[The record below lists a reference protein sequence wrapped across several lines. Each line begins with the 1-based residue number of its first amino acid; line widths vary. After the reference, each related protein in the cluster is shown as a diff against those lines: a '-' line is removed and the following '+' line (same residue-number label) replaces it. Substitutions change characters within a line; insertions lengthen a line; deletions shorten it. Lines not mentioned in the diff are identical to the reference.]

1 MAGTAG
7 VTTFLINSKFAS
19 GNLVFYEKTV
29 GRTATG
35 DVFTVGTAAV
45 KVGGTG
51 QDVDF
56 QVYGTG
62 SVSAIIDIGAAT
74 FAMVGLAAST
84 DGIFTISNATEATST
99 TAGALV
105 VTGGIAFA
113 KDMYV
118 GDDVFLTSAAVLN
131 WGAGNAL
138 LTHAA
143 GLLSFTASNV
153 AFGVD
158 ATGIDVTFFG
168 DTTAYKVWFDQN
180 GDTNGAWFF
189 GADDYGVDVGFYGV
203 TTGNSMVWDASANSL
218 VFVAG
223 GITLGAAT
231 NIVLD
236 STTGTKI
243 GTAVTQKLGFFG
255 MTPSIQLIDARC
267 DDVVDGT
274 YGAEE
279 AGVLDAIR
287 DALVLYG
294 LIAAA

>member
-1 MAGTAG
+1 MAGTHG
-7 VTTFLINSKFAS
+7 IGTFGINSKFAS

-45 KVGGTG
+45 KVGGTS

-62 SVSAIIDIGAAT
+62 SLSAIIDIGAAT
-74 FAMVGLAAST
+74 FALVGLAAST

-118 GDDVFLTSAAVLN
+118 GDDVFLTSAAKLD
-131 WGAGNAL
+131 WAAGNAL
-138 LTHAA
+138 LTHST
-143 GLLSFTASNV
+143 GLLTFSAGNV

-168 DTTAYKVWFDQN
+168 DTTLYSVRFDQN
-180 GDTNGAWFF
+180 GDTNGAWYF
-189 GADDYGVDVGFYGV
+189 GIDDYGVDVGFYGV
-203 TTGNSMVWDASANSL
+203 TASNSMTWDASANAL

-223 GITLGAAT
+223 GITLGVAT
-231 NIVLD
+231 NMALD
-236 STTGTKI
+236 TTTGTKL
-243 GTAVTQKLGFFG
+243 GTGTTQKLGFWNA
-255 MTPSIQLIDARC
+255 TP
-267 DDVVDGT
+267 VVQQAHIADPAADLGQCVT
-274 YGAEE
+274 
-279 AGVLDAIR
+279 AITAIN
-287 DALVLYG
+287 ALCATLG
-294 LIAAA
+294 LTAAS

>member
-1 MAGTAG
+1 MSKGIG
-7 VTTFLINSKFAS
+7 VYGINSVFAS

-45 KVGGTG
+45 KVGGTS

-62 SVSAIIDIGAAT
+62 TVSAIIDIGAAT
-74 FAMVGLAAST
+74 FTLVGLAQST

-118 GDDVFLTSAAVLN
+118 GDDVFLTSAAKLD
-131 WGAGNAL
+131 WAAGNAL
-138 LTHAA
+138 VTHST
-143 GLLSFTASNV
+143 GLLTFSASNV

-168 DTTAYKVWFDQN
+168 DTTLYSVRFDQN
-180 GDTNGAWFF
+180 GDTNGAWYF
-189 GADDYGVDVGFYGV
+189 GIDDYGVDVGFYGV
-203 TTGNSMVWDASANSL
+203 TASNSMTWDASANAL

-223 GITLGAAT
+223 GITLGVT
-231 NIVLD
+231 NITLD
-236 STTGTKI
+236 ATTGTKL
-243 GTAVTQKLGFFG
+243 GTATSGKLGFWNA
-255 MTPSIQLIDARC
+255 TPVIQQAHIADAAGGGTIDA
-267 DDVVDGT
+267 
-274 YGAEE
+274 E
-279 AGVLDAIR
+279 ARTAIASIN
-287 DALVLYG
+287 ALCATLG
-294 LIAAA
+294 LTAAS